1 MSLLC
6 WNCRGAG
13 KPATVR
19 ELRDLTRQLAPS
31 IVCIVET
38 QIEGSRVENMV
49 GSLGYEKSFA
59 VSSSGRSG
67 ELGIFWNEEI
77 NLEVIGYYEYHI
89 DVLVEE
95 LVHILTRITFIYGE
109 AQVSERYKTWD
120 LLRGITGA
128 NNQPWV
134 VMGDFNKVLLPSEHD
149 GVGTRSQAQMD
160 SFRDALDTCGLTDI
174 GFSGRNW
181 TFEKKVAG
189 GTYTRVHLDR
199 CVANVAWCM
208 AFPNSILEH
217 KEVASSDHVPI
228 FLDMGG
234 MHACRR
240 DPCSFKYKIC
250 WERDPALTDVV
261 QAAWVRGPTESVAGM
276 HDKLQGLA
284 TDLAQWD
291 RRHFGNVRAQIKQLQ
306 NLLQE
311 LRGSP
316 GRSGPTSAEIKVTD
330 QLVELYHREEI
341 LWRQRARIEWLKHG
355 DKNTYFF
362 HLRAS
367 RRRRKNKIKAL
378 QRADG
383 QATENAEEM
392 EAMTTVF
399 YKKLYTSEGVQ
410 DMDQVLEMVPR
421 KVTDEMNATLNAPYD
436 IKEVKTALFQM
447 FPTKAPGPDG
457 FPAHFF
463 QRHWE
468 TCGEEITRMVLRII
482 DGTESAECINETILV
497 LIPKVKN
504 PTLLTQFLPISLCNI
519 FYKIASKVIS
529 NRLKLVLPDIIS
541 EKQSAFVP
549 GRMIT
554 DNIIIAYECL
564 HFMKRNKAK
573 KHQSC
578 ALKLDMMKAYDR
590 VEWPYL
596 KAIMLKLGFSES
608 WVNIV
613 MNLVSIVNFSVL
625 FNGKRLEGFKPT
637 RGIRQGDPISP
648 YLFLLAAEGLSCLL
662 KSRRQSSNMEGLQV
676 SSSAPKVNHLLFAD
690 DSLLFLKA
698 NSEGAE
704 EVNQVLDIYCRAS
717 GQRVNH
723 AKSTIFFSK
732 GVPDSVRN
740 VIMLALNVPNETLN
754 EKYLGM
760 PSDLGTVRMERSNI

>member
-1 MSLLC
+1 MRCLV
-6 WNCRGAG
+6 WNYRGAG
-13 KPATVR
+13 KPATVH
-19 ELRDLTRQLAPS
+19 ELRDLSKQHAPS
-31 IVCIVET
+31 IVCILES
-38 QIEGSRVENMV
+38 QIEGLRVVNLV
-49 GSLGYEKSFA
+49 GTLGYDKSFA

-67 ELGIFWNEEI
+67 GLGIFWNDEI
-77 NLEVIGYYEYHI
+77 KVEVNGYSEYHI
-89 DVLVEE
+89 DIAVEE
-95 LVHILTRITFIYGE
+95 LVNIPTRITFIYGE
-109 AQVSERYKTWD
+109 AQVTERYKTWD
-120 LLRGITGA
+120 LLRGITGD
-128 NNQPWV
+128 NTQPWV
-134 VMGDFNKVLLPSEHD
+134 VMGDFNEVLLQSEHD
-149 GVGTRSQAQMD
+149 GVGNRSQAQMD
-160 SFRDALDTCGLTDI
+160 SVRAALATCGLTDI
-174 GFSGRNW
+174 GYQGRNW

-189 GTYTRVHLDR
+189 GTHTRVRLDR
-199 CVANVAWCM
+199 CVANMAWCT
-208 AFPNSILEH
+208 AFPNAITDHREA
-217 KEVASSDHVPI
+217 ASSDHIPI
-228 FLDMGG
+228 FLDVGG
-234 MHACRR
+234 VHACRR
-240 DPCSFKYKIC
+240 DPRTFKYELC
-250 WERDPALTDVV
+250 WERDPALAGVV
-261 QAAWVRGPTESVAGM
+261 QAAWARSPTDSVAGM
-276 HDKLQGLA
+276 RDKLHALA
-284 TDLAQWD
+284 TDLSQWD
-291 RRHFGNVRAQIKQLQ
+291 RQHFGNVRAQIKQLQ
-306 NLLQE
+306 NQLQE
-311 LRGSP
+311 MRGSP
-316 GRSGPTSAEIKVTD
+316 GRSGPTGAEIKVTD
-330 QLVELYHREEI
+330 RLVELYHREEI

-378 QRADG
+378 QRNDG
-383 QATENAEEM
+383 QLTDDTKEM
-392 EAMTTVF
+392 EAMTTKF
-399 YKKLYTSEGVQ
+399 YKTLYTSEGVQ
-410 DMDQVLEMVPR
+410 DMDQVLDTVPR

-482 DGTESAECINETILV
+482 DGTESAESINETILV

-504 PTLLTQFLPISLCNI
+504 PTVLSQFRPISLCNV

-529 NRLKLVLPDIIS
+529 NRLKLILPDIIS
-541 EKQSAFVP
+541 EEQSAFVP

-596 KAIMLKLGFSES
+596 KAIMLKLGFSNR

-613 MNLVSIVNFSVL
+613 MNMVSTVNFSVL

-637 RGIRQGDPISP
+637 RGIRQGDPMSP

-676 SSSAPKVNHLLFAD
+676 SSTAPKINHLLFAD
-690 DSLLFLKA
+690 DSLLFFKEK
-698 NSEGAE
+698 SEGAE
-704 EVNQVLDIYCRAS
+704 EVNQVLDTYCRAS

-723 AKSTIFFSK
+723 AKSTIFFS
-732 GVPDSVRN
+732 PNNDHN
-740 VIMLALNVPNETLN
+740 VKLDIGA
-754 EKYLGM
+754 
-760 PSDLGTVRMERSNI
+760 